1 MIAAV
6 AVAVAAAVDPATD
19 RLRPGVG
26 SGPDKRSPSEG
37 ILLD

>member
-1 MIAAV
+1 MIVAAV
-6 AVAVAAAVDPATD
+6 AVVAVDPATD